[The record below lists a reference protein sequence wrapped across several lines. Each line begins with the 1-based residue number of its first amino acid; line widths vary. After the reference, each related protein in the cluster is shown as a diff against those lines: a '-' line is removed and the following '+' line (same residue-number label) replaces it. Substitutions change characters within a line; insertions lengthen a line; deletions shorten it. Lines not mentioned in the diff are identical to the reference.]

1 MVVRPVLRSRLV
13 NPQDLATIQK
23 IVQDALQ
30 NAEFINK
37 VWIAGAAVLVSLFA
51 AMVASLTQMLVARS
65 QRKTQLKLAEQQT
78 SEQKD
83 ALRDQLSMQ
92 ELASRRI
99 ANASISA
106 KRQMWID
113 ELRKDIAK
121 YLSIW
126 QEISYRWDAIVD
138 KPRVEPISDEELAAF
153 SQPIAEMRKDALELQ
168 LLIELRLNM
177 TEVNHQDLKALMN
190 ELESTT
196 RLYNRTVSQR
206 PPTNIQTAFKSGLND
221 VVIKAQQIL
230 KEEWERVKRDSY
242 ADPNDHPYAK

>member
-1 MVVRPVLRSRLV
+1 MVLCQVLRRRLV

-51 AMVASLTQMLVARS
+51 AIVASLTQMLVARS

-78 SEQKD
+78 SEHKD

-106 KRQMWID
+106 KRQVWID
-113 ELRKDIAK
+113 ELRMTFAK
-121 YLSIW
+121 YF
-126 QEISYRWDAIVD
+126 
-138 KPRVEPISDEELAAF
+138 PIGQRYTIDGVLFLNNQRREETGMEVLF
-153 SQPIAEMRKDALELQ
+153 AL
-168 LLIELRLNM
+168 
-177 TEVNHQDLKALMN
+177 
-190 ELESTT
+190 
-196 RLYNRTVSQR
+196 
-206 PPTNIQTAFKSGLND
+206 
-221 VVIKAQQIL
+221 
-230 KEEWERVKRDSY
+230 
-242 ADPNDHPYAK
+242 